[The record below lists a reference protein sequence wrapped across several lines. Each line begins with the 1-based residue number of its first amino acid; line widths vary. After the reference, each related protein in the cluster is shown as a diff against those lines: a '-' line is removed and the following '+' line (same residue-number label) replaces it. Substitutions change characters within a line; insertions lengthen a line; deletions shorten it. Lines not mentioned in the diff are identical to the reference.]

1 MLDDSPRNEISV
13 SSARAIVSDLFS
25 PSPFIYWADFL
36 LSYSV
41 GLYCFQQVRGGSLLV
56 PHQGMQWTVSQ
67 AFFFVI
73 SCLLFYR
80 SAMFIHEVVHQRTTG
95 RLRAFRFV
103 WNVLCG
109 IPFLIPSFIY
119 YTHIDHHRR
128 HHFGTDS
135 DGEYLALANRPM
147 WYSFF
152 YLSWSFVIPIL
163 AIVRF
168 VVLTPLAWLIP
179 GFRKFV
185 HQRASSMV
193 MDPTYIRPLPPEKT
207 LRVIYLQE
215 ACCFVFCISIVVGAY
230 LLNRSMV
237 PLLVHVYLMSVCIV
251 MLNSIRT
258 LGSHRWHNDGGEMTF
273 VQQLLDSVNYPQL
286 PLISEIWGPVGTRF
300 HALHH
305 LFPSLPYHSM
315 PEAHRRLIRELPE
328 DSPYRLAQE
337 PSLSSAIWRHL
348 QNTRQ
353 RSDSSPPRR
362 NPANVSTSQS
372 GSD

>member
-13 SSARAIVSDLFS
+13 SSARAIISDLFS

-36 LSYSV
+36 LSYFV

-135 DGEYLALANRPM
+135 DGEYLALANRPV

-273 VQQLLDSVNYPQL
+273 VEQLLDSVNYPQL

-348 QNTRQ
+348 QKTRQ

>member
-36 LSYSV
+36 LSYFV

-215 ACCFVFCISIVVGAY
+215 ACCFAFCISIVVGAY

-273 VQQLLDSVNYPQL
+273 VEQLLDSVNYPQL

-348 QNTRQ
+348 QKTRH